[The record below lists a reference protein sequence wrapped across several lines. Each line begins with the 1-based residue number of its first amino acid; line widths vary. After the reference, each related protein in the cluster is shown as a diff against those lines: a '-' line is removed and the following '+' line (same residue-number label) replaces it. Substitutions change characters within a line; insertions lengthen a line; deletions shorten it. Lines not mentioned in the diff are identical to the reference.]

1 MTKLTWA
8 AATDVGR
15 VREHNEDSF
24 HAGPRLFAV
33 ADGMGGHAAGEVAS
47 ALAIEKLAEIADAP
61 ALTVAELARAIDAA
75 NRGIIRAGLQDPRTL
90 GMGTTLTGL
99 ALVAADSDVPPQRM
113 ATGSAE
119 RERWAVFNV
128 GDSRVYRLSGG
139 EFGQVTEDHSE
150 VQELVNAGRLT
161 RDQARRY
168 PRRNVVTR
176 SLGTLPPPEADVL
189 LRDVV
194 TGERFVICS
203 DGLNGELTDDEIADV
218 LSSAADPDRA
228 AADLVARALEAGG
241 EDNVTVIVVEV
252 LDA

>member
-1 MTKLTWA
+1 MTKLAWA

-24 HAGPRLFAV
+24 QAGPRVFAV

-47 ALAIEKLAEIADAP
+47 ALVIEKLAEIADSP
-61 ALTVAELARAIDAA
+61 ALTADEVVSAIDAA
-75 NRGIIRAGLQDPRTL
+75 NRAIIRAGLQNPRML

-99 ALVAADSDVPPQRM
+99 ALVAADPENGTP
-113 ATGSAE
+113 TGSAE
-119 RERWAVFNV
+119 RECWAVFNV
-128 GDSRVYRLSGG
+128 GDSRVYRLFGS
-139 EFGQVTEDHSE
+139 EFSQVTEDHSE

-161 RDQARRY
+161 PDEARRY

-189 LRDVV
+189 VRDVV
-194 TGERFVICS
+194 CGERFVICS
-203 DGLNGELTDDEIADV
+203 DGLNGELTDDEIAEV
-218 LSSAADPDRA
+218 LTAAADPDRA
-228 AADLVARALEAGG
+228 AADLVARALDAGG